1 MSTAS
6 PFRAG
11 LLALLLASLAACNDS
26 GSNDEPVV
34 AAESANKQV
43 AGADP
48 LYDAVQAAGFVTL
61 ASDLPGFNDLPL
73 PANLVFRTAAEWQA
87 AWFGRSQGT
96 EPVPEVDFEKYMVVG
111 ITRQGGNG
119 CDSAGIARIES
130 SATAL
135 TVHAWFADPPPPGIL
150 CSMALTNIS
159 HFVLV
164 PRSTLPVQFT
174 EQVRSAAL
182 PAWGLK
188 LEAKA
193 TAYENRTGGVI
204 VNVDR
209 PADRS
214 PTCNPLTV
222 SFDIR
227 ATDGNLPQQL
237 KVNAVAVAQYYG
249 VTHWLQPVKASDTR
263 IVQSLGP
270 DNKPEPVLRG
280 AVSACTSPMLNVGS
294 PANVLLSI
302 ATADGQMELSAD
314 ATLLSVE

>member
-1 MSTAS
+1 MSNTSPVRAS
-6 PFRAG
+6 
-11 LLALLLASLAACNDS
+11 LLALLLVSLAACNSS
-26 GSNDEPVV
+26 GSNDEPTV

-61 ASDLPGFNDLPL
+61 AKDIYGLDNLQL
-73 PANLVFRTAAEWQA
+73 PAILVFRTAAEWRA
-87 AWFGRSQGT
+87 AWLSRSQGT
-96 EPVPEVDFEKYMVVG
+96 EPVPEVDFEKYMVIG
-111 ITRQGGNG
+111 IARQGTSG
-119 CDSAGIARIES
+119 CDGVGIARIEQ
-130 SATAL
+130 SASAL
-135 TVHAWFADPPPPGIL
+135 TVHGWFADPPPPGTG
-150 CSMALTNIS
+150 CTAVYPVNN
-159 HFVLV
+159 HFVLA
-164 PRSTLPVQFT
+164 PRSSLPVQFT

-214 PTCNPLTV
+214 STCNPLTV

-237 KVNAVAVAQYYG
+237 KVNAVAVAQYG
-249 VTHWLQPVKASDTR
+249 VTYWLQPTRASDTA
-263 IVQSLGP
+263 IVQSLSP
-270 DNKPEPVLRG
+270 DNRPEPVLRG
-280 AVSACTSPMLNVGS
+280 TVGACTSPQLNVDS
-294 PANVLLSI
+294 PVNVLLSV
-302 ATADGQMELSAD
+302 ATADGRMELSAD